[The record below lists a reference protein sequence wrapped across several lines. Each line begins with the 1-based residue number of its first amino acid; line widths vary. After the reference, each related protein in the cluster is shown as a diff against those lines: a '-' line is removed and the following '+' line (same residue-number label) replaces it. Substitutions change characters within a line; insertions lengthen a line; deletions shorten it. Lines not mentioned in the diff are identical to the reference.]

1 MKAKTS
7 GLRRKKLSHR
17 EVKLFVLVL
26 TADEGQSQDLT
37 WIQSLGI

>member
-7 GLRRKKLSHR
+7 GLRRKKLSHG

-26 TADEGQSQDLT
+26 TAEGQSQDLT